1 MQSAQDHPGK
11 SVRTETSLSAPATKL
26 LPVEQDLA
34 SRRRPS
40 TSPPSKVSSS
50 SADPYS
56 PSTPAEEQ
64 TSYEKIADALVASGQ
79 GNVEAPLHVL
89 QLKSK
94 ALSETA
100 RTQGWDVSRILT
112 SIRRRTPVPA
122 GATTISQRPAKSAT
136 DPALAAA
143 VCDSGAV
150 SKDADLGSGN
160 KIEVNSAVRDPLE
173 LRTASGMSS
182 GLSSSQ
188 SSPSLVS
195 PKKKSG
201 LPYGFTRVGQTHL

>member
-1 MQSAQDHPGK
+1 MQSAQDHPGEN
-11 SVRTETSLSAPATKL
+11 VRTETSPSAPATKL
-26 LPVEQDLA
+26 LPVERDLA

-64 TSYEKIADALVASGQ
+64 TPYEKIADALVASGQ
-79 GNVEAPLHVL
+79 GNVEALLHVL

-112 SIRRRTPVPA
+112 SIRRRTPVPV
-122 GATTISQRPAKSAT
+122 GVPTIFQRSAKGAT
-136 DPALAAA
+136 DPAL
-143 VCDSGAV
+143 C
-150 SKDADLGSGN
+150 
-160 KIEVNSAVRDPLE
+160 
-173 LRTASGMSS
+173 ASRS
-182 GLSSSQ
+182 GL
-188 SSPSLVS
+188 
-195 PKKKSG
+195 
-201 LPYGFTRVGQTHL
+201 